1 MNKIKFYFSK
11 KNVKKLFSVFL
22 RYRYLL
28 ILIFFSAFLA
38 FVFNVTHK
46 YAYVDINF
54 IEYEESYEGRVISS
68 IKKGNRMFREIL
80 ANLEERDK
88 RFEMKK
94 NMEYNNPFE
103 FRKLNVLEDEKA
115 GDLGS
120 EVENNLMSPLPVEA
134 YNKNTVIKGLYF
146 YPSP

>member
-1 MNKIKFYFSK
+1 MSKIKFYFSK
-11 KNVKKLFSVFL
+11 KNVKKLFFIFL
-22 RYRYLL
+22 RYKYLL

-54 IEYEESYEGRVISS
+54 MEYEESYEGRVISN
-68 IKKGNRMFREIL
+68 IKTGNRMFREIL
-80 ANLEERDK
+80 ANVEERDQ
-88 RFEMKK
+88 RFEMEK

-115 GDLGS
+115 GDLNS
-120 EVENNLMSPLPVEA
+120 EADNDLILEDNLIPF
-134 YNKNTVIKGLYF
+134 K
-146 YPSP
+146 

>member
-11 KNVKKLFSVFL
+11 KNIKKLFSVFL
-22 RYRYLL
+22 RYKYLL
-28 ILIFFSAFLA
+28 VLIFFSAYLA

-54 IEYEESYEGRVISS
+54 MEYEESYEGKVISN
-68 IKKGNRMFREIL
+68 IKKGNRIFKEIL
-80 ANLEERDK
+80 ANVEERDR

-115 GDLGS
+115 GDLDS
-120 EVENNLMSPLPVEA
+120 EVENDLIPPLSVEA
-134 YNKNTVIKGLYF
+134 EK
-146 YPSP
+146 

>member
-1 MNKIKFYFSK
+1 MSKIKFYFSK
-11 KNVKKLFSVFL
+11 KNVKKLFFIFL
-22 RYRYLL
+22 RYKYLL

-54 IEYEESYEGRVISS
+54 MEYEESYEGRVISS

-80 ANLEERDK
+80 ANVEERNR
-88 RFEMKK
+88 RFEMEK

-115 GDLGS
+115 GGLDS
-120 EVENNLMSPLPVEA
+120 EIENNLMPPMPVEA
-134 YNKNTVIKGLYF
+134 EK
-146 YPSP
+146 